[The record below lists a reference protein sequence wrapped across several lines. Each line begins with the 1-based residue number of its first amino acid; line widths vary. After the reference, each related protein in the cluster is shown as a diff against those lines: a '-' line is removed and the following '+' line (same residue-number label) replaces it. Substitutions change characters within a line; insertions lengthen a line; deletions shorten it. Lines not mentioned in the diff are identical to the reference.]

1 MRFTLDCSPAG
12 REPASL
18 LRLRSA
24 TPFGMAQD
32 RLSTNGR
39 LLGLSV
45 RRSAPEVEGR
55 HSIVVCS
62 SRGLRLLACHC
73 VLLWGLFSTGC
84 QWLDGSAQTGHQD
97 IAASIR
103 RVLDAAYAGADHAR
117 YSANLRALEA
127 VAAARSAAVPPHL
140 KPRIEQ
146 MLSNL
151 RTAREVL
158 GWQAEHSAP
167 RPAEVQAWIAR
178 HPFLQAAVGATAD
191 APDTFDIHTAL
202 HLLWDQTNEILRD
215 VQVKNRPI

>member
-12 REPASL
+12 RDPASV

-24 TPFGMAQD
+24 T
-32 RLSTNGR
+32 LSTNGR
-39 LLGLSV
+39 PLVLSV
-45 RRSAPEVEGR
+45 RRSAPEVEGL
-55 HSIVVCS
+55 HSSVICS
-62 SRGLRLLACHC
+62 TRVLRLLAC
-73 VLLWGLFSTGC
+73 VLLWSLFSTGC

-117 YSANLRALEA
+117 YSADLHALEA
-127 VAAARSAAVPPHL
+127 IAATRLAAVPPHL

-146 MLSNL
+146 MLTNL

-167 RPAEVQAWIAR
+167 RPAEVQTWIAR

>member
-1 MRFTLDCSPAG
+1 VRSCWGIQRDGRPQGGAPTRVSP
-12 REPASL
+12 
-18 LRLRSA
+18 
-24 TPFGMAQD
+24 
-32 RLSTNGR
+32 
-39 LLGLSV
+39 
-45 RRSAPEVEGR
+45 
-55 HSIVVCS
+55 
-62 SRGLRLLACHC
+62 LLACHC
-73 VLLWGLFSTGC
+73 VLLWVGALLFSAGC
-84 QWLDGSAQTGHQD
+84 QWLDGSPQTGHQD

-117 YSANLRALEA
+117 YSTDLHALEA
-127 VAAARSAAVPPHL
+127 VTAARSAAVPPHL

-146 MLSNL
+146 MLTNL

-167 RPAEVQAWIAR
+167 RPAEVQTWIAR

>member
-1 MRFTLDCSPAG
+1 MREAPLVRFTILSFPRKRESRRPAVG
-12 REPASL
+12 WMPDQVRHDESRTAGLQPNVK
-18 LRLRSA
+18 RS
-24 TPFGMAQD
+24 
-32 RLSTNGR
+32 RC
-39 LLGLSV
+39 GL
-45 RRSAPEVEGR
+45 P
-55 HSIVVCS
+55 
-62 SRGLRLLACHC
+62 LLAC

-117 YSANLRALEA
+117 YSADLHALEA

-140 KPRIEQ
+140 KPRIEH
-146 MLSNL
+146 MLTNL

-158 GWQAEHSAP
+158 GWQAERSAP
-167 RPAEVQAWIAR
+167 RPAEVQTWIAR

-191 APDTFDIHTAL
+191 APNAFDIHTAL

>member
-1 MRFTLDCSPAG
+1 MRGTPLVRFTLDCSPAG
-12 REPASL
+12 RDPASV

-24 TPFGMAQD
+24 T
-32 RLSTNGR
+32 LSTNGR
-39 LLGLSV
+39 PLVLSV
-45 RRSAPEVEGR
+45 RRTAPEVEGL
-55 HSIVVCS
+55 HSIGICS
-62 SRGLRLLACHC
+62 TRVLRLFAC
-73 VLLWGLFSTGC
+73 VLLWSLFSTGC
-84 QWLDGSAQTGHQD
+84 QWLDGSAQTGHRD

-117 YSANLRALEA
+117 YSADLHALEA
-127 VAAARSAAVPPHL
+127 VAAARSAAVPSHL

-146 MLSNL
+146 MLTNL

-158 GWQAEHSAP
+158 GWQAERSAP
-167 RPAEVQAWIAR
+167 RPAEVEGWIAR

-191 APDTFDIHTAL
+191 APDSFDIHTAL